1 MSLPHLLLV
10 DDSEAVLAF
19 ARAALSGHYLLS
31 TATNGREA
39 LEKLPRERPDGV
51 LLDLSMPEMDGDEV
65 LAVMQRDPTL
75 RQVPVIIVSSEARRA
90 EACLKA
96 GAKAYLPKPIK
107 GPELLALTARVL
119 EQAARDRKTGGLA
132 ALFLSAG
139 PHELAIPLSCV
150 VSVLH
155 QTATSPLPLGPAY
168 LNQMLML
175 QGTPIAV
182 LDLPRRLGVE
192 HARPVAERMLVV
204 VRVADTRLALCVD
217 AVRDPE
223 ELGSGD
229 ITFREALGGTE
240 HGPLQEALVGIAHTA
255 RGPVPVIDPAA
266 LSSPRL
272 LRGLTQALQA
282 KDVA

>member
-155 QTATSPLPLGPAY
+155 QTATSPLPLGPSY
-168 LNQMLML
+168 LNQMMML
-175 QGTPIAV
+175 QGSPVAV
-182 LDLPRRLGVE
+182 LDLPRRLGVP
-192 HARPVAERMLVV
+192 HAKAVADRMLVV
-204 VRVADTRLALCVD
+204 VQFDDTRLALCVD
-217 AVRDPE
+217 SVRDPE
-223 ELGSGD
+223 EIPAGDLLRSDRLGGSQHGAL
-229 ITFREALGGTE
+229 REALVAMARTS
-240 HGPLQEALVGIAHTA
+240 
-255 RGPVPVIDPAA
+255 RGPRPVIDPRA
-266 LSSPRL
+266 LASRRL
-272 LRGLTQALQA
+272 LRELTQALQTQE
-282 KDVA
+282 VA